1 MTIESRAGK
10 TIRQAYAAFWK
21 EWIILAVGLVM
32 ILMPGMIIGWLEAEV
47 GPEVLEGIPV
57 KLILQCS
64 GILAAL
70 YSCVYKIGYDLLANR
85 YTLDDEEVTE
95 VYGLIKKDTRVTKL
109 IHIRRVSVEI
119 GIMGRIFG
127 YGDVLYYTAGSGG
140 VDVRLKD
147 IPNPEALAEEA
158 DSLAKEKQGG
168 DREAEVQSE
177 VQNRQVLSAE
187 SSSEAAD
194 HQILAAFSES
204 VTESVAI
211 QKQMLAAIQG
221 LRSETRRNASLLSA
235 ALKSGAV
242 GTSESGPDSDDHTES
257 FSASRLADMP
267 EEPEEISDGDYE
279 EVPESDE
286 GDHYSAS
293 PKMFGAS
300 GDDRA
305 TEFDLDVPDALSP
318 SSESD
323 RDLSPPP
330 EFDLESEPDPEEFQP
345 GEFSSEESEKS
356 DESKPEEFFGLIAP
370 GKK

>member
-1 MTIESRAGK
+1 
-10 TIRQAYAAFWK
+10 
-21 EWIILAVGLVM
+21 M
-32 ILMPGMIIGWLEAEV
+32 IFMPGMIIGWLEAEV

-85 YTLDDEEVTE
+85 YTLTDEEVTE
-95 VYGLIKKDTRVTKL
+95 VYGLIMKDTRVTKL

-147 IPNPEALAEEA
+147 IPNPEALAKEA
-158 DSLAKEKQGG
+158 DNLAKKKQGG
-168 DREAEVQSE
+168 DREAEAQSE
-177 VQNRQVLSAE
+177 VRASQLLGAG
-187 SSSEAAD
+187 SSSD

-204 VTESVAI
+204 VTESVAV

-242 GTSESGPDSDDHTES
+242 GASESDPDPDDYAES
-257 FSASRLADMP
+257 FVASRSADMP
-267 EEPEEISDGDYE
+267 EEPEDVSDSDYGE
-279 EVPESDE
+279 LPESGE
-286 GDHYSAS
+286 EDHHSAS
-293 PKMFGAS
+293 PKMF
-300 GDDRA
+300 
-305 TEFDLDVPDALSP
+305 DAPEDSQAEP
-318 SSESD
+318 EAISSDS
-323 RDLSPPP
+323 DLSATP
-330 EFDLESEPDPEEFQP
+330 EFDLESEPDREEFQS
-345 GEFSSEESEKS
+345 GEFSSEESETP
-356 DESKPEEFFGLIAP
+356 DESKPDEFFGLIAP